1 MFERLQKER
10 ESEEQKLEAARVT
23 LRQQQEQLEK
33 ELTEQ
38 RTKLEQL
45 LTAVTAAEGRLR
57 TLQEEERCSESLE
70 MTLSQA
76 SEYTAGL
83 GVAGWLGCASAC
95 LGKYVKKTQALARV
109 QGGGRRTEAGRR
121 AAALGEMAEDTGAE
135 GVCLYGEV

>member
-83 GVAGWLGCASAC
+83 GVAGWLA
-95 LGKYVKKTQALARV
+95 
-109 QGGGRRTEAGRR
+109 GGRFCLSWEVCEEDPGPGQSPRRRKENRSGKEGSSPGRD
-121 AAALGEMAEDTGAE
+121 G
-135 GVCLYGEV
+135 